1 MDSATQL
8 DWLNRTRR
16 HLAEGSTDADAAVAR
31 VAVSRYSDPAFAAAE
46 QAALFGGGLPLA
58 AGYSDEIRQPGDFV
72 AHEHLGLPL
81 LLLRAEDGGVRAYL
95 NVCRHRGARLVTQ
108 ACGTGK
114 QGTGK
119 RGIVCP
125 YHAWSY
131 DLEGRLR
138 GLPLEKQFGAI
149 DKAEH
154 SLVRL
159 PADEAFGIVFVQ
171 PDRHARIDLASYLGA
186 LKADLEG
193 FGLSNHV
200 LYDRREIGVAA
211 NWKLLVEG
219 GLETYHVR
227 HAHART
233 IAPMFNDTVQVVD
246 ALGPHARLYFTKR
259 AARELGQQ
267 DLSGL
272 SVRDYGNPLYFC
284 FPNLILLIQPDH
296 ATALIMHP
304 KGLDKSLV
312 LGGALVPEAPASD
325 KARAHWDKNVR
336 IFWDALDEDFQLAQS
351 IQSGLRSGANGHVS
365 FGRFEQ
371 ACAWFNAEIDRR
383 MA

>member
-16 HLAEGSTDADAAVAR
+16 HLAEGSTDADAGIAR
-31 VAVSRYSDPAFAAAE
+31 VAVSRYTDPAFAAAE
-46 QAALFGGGLPLA
+46 KAALFGGTLPLA
-58 AGYSDEIRQPGDFV
+58 AGYSAEIPAPGDFV
-72 AHEHLGLPL
+72 AHDHLGLPL

-108 ACGTGK
+108 SSGC
-114 QGTGK
+114 GK

-131 DLEGRLR
+131 DLDGRLR
-138 GLPLEKQFGAI
+138 GLPLDKQFGVI

-154 SLVRL
+154 GLVRL
-159 PADEAFGIVFVQ
+159 PADEAFGIIFVQ

-186 LKADLEG
+186 LKSDLEG
-193 FGLSNHV
+193 FGLGRHV

-233 IAPMFNDTVQVVD
+233 IAPMFNDTVQVAD
-246 ALGPHARLYFTKR
+246 PLGPHSRLYFSKKASRALGP
-259 AARELGQQ
+259 G

-284 FPNLILLIQPDH
+284 FPNLIVLIQPDH
-296 ATALIMHP
+296 ATALIMLP
-304 KGLDKSLV
+304 KGQDRSLI
-312 LGGALVPEAPASD
+312 LGGALVPEGPASD
-325 KARAHWDKNVR
+325 KASLHWDKNVR
-336 IFWDALDEDFQLAQS
+336 IFWDALDEDFQLAQG
-351 IQSGLRSGANGHVS
+351 IQLGLRSGANSHVT

-371 ACAWFNAEIDRR
+371 ACAWFNSEIDRR
-383 MA
+383 MG